1 VTLLLAPTTAQI
13 EAQIDALL
21 DRRPNA
27 PILGI
32 RASTRRP
39 WPEFVECRGRCFR
52 VAWCNSELEIREQ
65 LDEAGKGGAQGLVL
79 ITPLDPASVGADVL
93 ARLPHARFEE
103 TDHWTALRAAF
114 KARDIDPRLR
124 AHRWLADLLLGQA
137 PSSGYPAAAGGVLD
151 LESAWRAAQE
161 QLLRLPEG
169 RADAAALLKWT
180 LDGANLDRFMA
191 LAMDARQ
198 RIAERLSEVGG
209 PAARLVIGAVA
220 AGRGAEALA
229 IALVCGVVFAAS
241 EPSSDLREAAVR
253 LEPLVGG
260 LRIDPE
266 VGAMLAE
273 VARRLV
279 TRLEIGDSAAHT
291 AQSRAAALLTEIHA
305 ERYAA
310 LSPALIVG
318 LEARMRDAA
327 EALLAAAASGGE
339 GNATRASEAVR
350 RVFEHDRAFD
360 QRTRMERLEMA
371 ARLCRWLIVRNYLST
386 SFAEVAA
393 SYARDGGFADRARH
407 ALHAG
412 DELPE
417 VANAYARLR
426 EAAQRRRE
434 AENRDFAGLL
444 RDWNAASSFGT
455 DPLPIERVLDT
466 VVAPLA
472 RETPVLLLVLDGL
485 SFGVY
490 RKLAEDFT
498 GQSWTA
504 LIRRDAPSP
513 VAAVAALPT
522 VTEISR
528 ASLFCG
534 TLTRGDQTAEKAG
547 FASHAAL
554 RAASRAGSPPRL
566 FHKADLG
573 SGPELETPVRDALID
588 RAQRVVGIV
597 HNAIDAQLSGSD
609 QLDLSWSA
617 DALRQVTALLRLARD
632 AGRAVV
638 VIGDHGHALEES
650 TVQRPGAPGDRW
662 RTAVDDPGEGE
673 IALSGGRVLAP
684 GGGSNSVVVAW
695 SECVRY
701 ASRRVGYHGGASPQ
715 EVLVPIGVFA
725 AGEPPAGWD
734 AAPPAEPA
742 WWYGAGHQP
751 PIRLAAMP
759 SEFLPPPKPRRGTD
773 PRQLEMLTPLAQPI
787 GVTTVQGSAA
797 PAWIEALLTSPIYDA
812 QHRLAGRSAPPSD
825 QLRALLSALM
835 ARSGRLSRTALA
847 QALST
852 PLFRIGGLVNAARRV
867 LNVDQAQILVI
878 DGDDVVL
885 DETLLRAQFAL
896 DRSS

>member
-1 VTLLLAPTTAQI
+1 VTLLSAPTNAQI
-13 EAQIDALL
+13 EAQIDSLL
-21 DRRPNA
+21 DRRPDA

-32 RASTRRP
+32 RASTRRA
-39 WPEFVECRGRCFR
+39 WPEFVERRGRCFR
-52 VAWCNSELEIREQ
+52 VAWCDSELDIREQ
-65 LDEAGKGGAQGLVL
+65 LDAAEKGGAQGLVL
-79 ITPLDPASVGADVL
+79 ITPLDPGSLGADVL
-93 ARLPHARFEE
+93 ARLPRARFEE
-103 TDHWTALRAAF
+103 TDDWTALRAAF
-114 KARDIDPRLR
+114 KVRDIDPRLR
-124 AHRWLADLLLGQA
+124 AHRWLADLLLDQA
-137 PSSGYPAAAGGVLD
+137 PPSGYPPAAGGVLD
-151 LESAWRAAQE
+151 LEGAWRAAQE

-169 RADAAALLKWT
+169 RADAAALLRWT
-180 LDGANLDRFMA
+180 LDGANLDRFVA
-191 LAMDARQ
+191 LPMDARQ
-198 RIAERLSEVGG
+198 RIADRLSEVGG
-209 PAARLVIGAVA
+209 PAVRLVIGAVA
-220 AGRGAEALA
+220 GGRGTEALA
-229 IALVCGVVFAAS
+229 IALACGVVFARG
-241 EPSSDLREAAVR
+241 EPSSELREAAVR
-253 LEPLVGG
+253 LEPLVGSA
-260 LRIDPE
+260 RIDPE
-266 VGAMLAE
+266 AGAILAD
-273 VARRLV
+273 VAQRLV
-279 TRLEIGDSAAHT
+279 TRLEIGDPAAHT
-291 AQSRAAALLTEIHA
+291 AQARAAALLTEIRA

-310 LSPALIVG
+310 LSPALVVG

-327 EALLAAAASGGE
+327 QALLAAAASGAE
-339 GNATRASEAVR
+339 GDVTRASEAVR

-360 QRTRMERLEMA
+360 QRARIERMEMA
-371 ARLCRWLIVRNYLST
+371 ARLCRWVSVHHHPSR
-386 SFAEVAA
+386 SFAEAAA

-426 EAAQRRRE
+426 DIVETRRE
-434 AENRDFAGLL
+434 AENRNFARLL
-444 RDWNAASSFGT
+444 RDWNATGSFGA
-455 DPLPIERVLDT
+455 DPLPIERVLDA

-472 RETPVLLLVLDGL
+472 RETLLLLLVLDGL

-490 RKLAEDFT
+490 RTLAEDFT

-504 LIRRDAPSP
+504 LTRRDAQSP
-513 VAAVAALPT
+513 LAAVAALPT

-528 ASLFCG
+528 ASLLCG

-554 RAASRAGSPPRL
+554 RVVSRAGSPPRL

-573 SGPELETPVRDALID
+573 SGPELETPVRDALVD

-617 DALRQVTALLRLARD
+617 DALRQVTALLRLSRD
-632 AGRAVV
+632 TGRAVV
-638 VIGDHGHALEES
+638 VIGDHGHVLDEG
-650 TVQRPGAPGDRW
+650 TVQRSGVPGDRW

-684 GGGSNSVVVAW
+684 GGSHSIVVAW
-695 SECVRY
+695 SERVRY

-725 AGEPPAGWD
+725 SGEPPAGWD

-742 WWYGAGHQP
+742 WWYGAGREP
-751 PIRLAAMP
+751 PPRLAEMP
-759 SEFLPPPKPRRGTD
+759 PVFLPYPKPRRGAD
-773 PRQLEMLTPLAQPI
+773 HRQLDMLTALPQPI
-787 GVTTVQGSAA
+787 GVTTVRGYAA
-797 PAWIEALLTSPIYDA
+797 PAWIEALLASPIYYA
-812 QHRLAGRSAPPSD
+812 QHRLAGRSAPPSH
-825 QLRALLSALM
+825 QLRALLSALV

-885 DETLLRAQFAL
+885 DETLLHAQFAL

>member
-1 VTLLLAPTTAQI
+1 MTLLLAPTTAQI

-52 VAWCNSELEIREQ
+52 VAWCDSELEIREQ
-65 LDEAGKGGAQGLVL
+65 LDEAEKGGAQGLVL
-79 ITPLDPASVGADVL
+79 ITPLDAASLGADVL
-93 ARLPHARFEE
+93 ARLPRARFEE
-103 TDHWTALRAAF
+103 TDHWTALRDSF

-124 AHRWLADLLLGQA
+124 GHRWLAELLLDQG
-137 PSSGYPAAAGGVLD
+137 PPSGYPPAAGGVLD
-151 LESAWRAAQE
+151 LDSAWRAVQE
-161 QLLRLPEG
+161 QLLHLPEG
-169 RADAAALLKWT
+169 RADAAALLRWT
-180 LDGANLDRFMA
+180 LDKASLDRFMA
-191 LAMDARQ
+191 LPADARQ
-198 RIAERLSEVGG
+198 RIADRLSEVGG

-220 AGRGAEALA
+220 ASMGAEALA

-260 LRIDPE
+260 GRIDLE
-266 VGAMLAE
+266 AGAMLAN

-279 TRLEIGDSAAHT
+279 TRLEIGDPAAHT
-291 AQSRAAALLTEIHA
+291 AQARASALLTDIHA
-305 ERYAA
+305 HRYAA
-310 LSPALIVG
+310 LSPALVVG

-327 EALLAAAASGGE
+327 EALAAAAASGGE
-339 GNATRASEAVR
+339 GDAIRASEAVR
-350 RVFEHDRAFD
+350 RAFEHDRAFD
-360 QRTRMERLEMA
+360 HRARMERLEMA
-371 ARLCRWLIVRNYLST
+371 ARLCRWLTVRHHLST
-386 SFAEVAA
+386 SFAEAA
-393 SYARDGGFADRARH
+393 AGYARDSGFADRARH
-407 ALHAG
+407 ALRAG

-417 VANAYARLR
+417 VANAYARIR
-426 EAAQRRRE
+426 DAVETRRE
-434 AENRDFAGLL
+434 AENRNFARLL
-444 RDWNAASSFGT
+444 HDWNAAGSIGT
-455 DPLPIERVLDT
+455 DPLPIERVLDG

-490 RKLAEDFT
+490 RMLVENFT
-498 GQSWTA
+498 GQNWTA
-504 LIRRDAPSP
+504 LIRRDGPSP
-513 VAAVAALPT
+513 LAAVAALPT

-528 ASLFCG
+528 ASLLCG
-534 TLTRGDQTAEKAG
+534 ALTKGDQATERTG

-573 SGPELETPVRDALID
+573 PGPELETPVRDALVD

-617 DALRQVTALLRLARD
+617 DALRQVTALLRLSRD

-638 VIGDHGHALEES
+638 VIGDHGHVLEEG
-650 TVQRPGAPGDRW
+650 TVQRPGVPGDRW
-662 RTAVDDPGEGE
+662 RAAVDDPGEGE

-684 GGGSNSVVVAW
+684 GGSHSIVVAW
-695 SECVRY
+695 SERVRY

-715 EVLVPIGVFA
+715 EVLVPVGVFA

-742 WWYGAGHQP
+742 WWYDAGREP
-751 PIRLAAMP
+751 PPRLAEMP
-759 SEFLPPPKPRRGTD
+759 PVFLPHQKPRRGAD
-773 PRQLEMLTPLAQPI
+773 LRQLDLLTALPQPI
-787 GVTTVQGSAA
+787 GVTTVQDYAA
-797 PAWIEALLTSPIYDA
+797 PAWIEALLASPIYNA

-867 LNVDQAQILVI
+867 LNVDQSQILVI
-878 DGDDVVL
+878 DGDDIVL
-885 DETLLRAQFAL
+885 DETLLCAQFAL

>member
-1 VTLLLAPTTAQI
+1 VTLLPAPTNAQI
-13 EAQIDALL
+13 ETQIDALL
-21 DRRPNA
+21 DRRPDA

-32 RASTRRP
+32 RASTRRA
-39 WPEFVECRGRCFR
+39 WPEFVERRGRCFR
-52 VAWCNSELEIREQ
+52 IAWCDSELEIRER
-65 LDEAGKGGAQGLVL
+65 LDEAEKGGAQGLVL
-79 ITPLDPASVGADVL
+79 ITPLDPASLGADVL
-93 ARLPHARFEE
+93 ARLSRARFGE
-103 TDHWTALRAAF
+103 TDHWTTLRAAF

-124 AHRWLADLLLGQA
+124 AHRWLADLLLDQA
-137 PSSGYPAAAGGVLD
+137 PASGYPPAAGGVLD
-151 LESAWRAAQE
+151 FEGAWRAAQE

-169 RADAAALLKWT
+169 RADAAALLGWT
-180 LDGANLDRFMA
+180 LDATNLDRFMA
-191 LAMDARQ
+191 LPIDVRQ
-198 RIAERLSEVGG
+198 GIADRLSEVGG
-209 PAARLVIGAVA
+209 SAARLVIGAVA
-220 AGRGAEALA
+220 AGRGADALA
-229 IALVCGVVFAAS
+229 IALVCGVLFAAS

-253 LEPLVGG
+253 LEPLVGSA
-260 LRIDPE
+260 RIDPE
-266 VGAMLAE
+266 AGAMLAD

-279 TRLEIGDSAAHT
+279 TRLEIGDPAAHT
-291 AQSRAAALLTEIHA
+291 AQARAAELLTEIHA

-310 LSPALIVG
+310 LSPALVVG

-327 EALLAAAASGGE
+327 DAIAAASASGGD
-339 GNATRASEAVR
+339 ASRASEAVR

-371 ARLCRWLIVRNYLST
+371 ARLCRWLTVRHHLLT
-386 SFAEVAA
+386 SFAEAAA

-426 EAAQRRRE
+426 DVVETRRE
-434 AENRDFAGLL
+434 AENRNFAPLL
-444 RDWNAASSFGT
+444 RDWNDAGSFGT
-455 DPLPIERVLDT
+455 DPLPIERVLDA

-490 RKLAEDFT
+490 RTLAETFA
-498 GQSWTA
+498 GQGWTA
-504 LIRRDAPSP
+504 LVRRDGPSP
-513 VAAVAALPT
+513 MAAVAALPT

-528 ASLFCG
+528 ASLLCG
-534 TLTRGDQTAEKAG
+534 SLTRGDQTTEKAG

-554 RAASRAGSPPRL
+554 RVASRAGSPPRL

-573 SGPELETPVRDALID
+573 SGPELETPVRDALVH
-588 RAQRVVGIV
+588 RSQRVVGIV

-617 DALRQVTALLRLARD
+617 DALRQVTALLRLSRD
-632 AGRAVV
+632 TGRAVV
-638 VIGDHGHALEES
+638 VIGDHGHVLEEG

-684 GGGSNSVVVAW
+684 GGSHSIVVAW
-695 SECVRY
+695 SERVRY

-715 EVLVPIGVFA
+715 EVLVPFGVFA

-742 WWYGAGHQP
+742 WWHGAGREP
-751 PIRLAAMP
+751 PPRLAEMP
-759 SEFLPPPKPRRGTD
+759 PVFLPHPKPRRSAD
-773 PRQLEMLTPLAQPI
+773 LRQLDLLTALPQPI
-787 GVTTVQGSAA
+787 GVTTVQGYAA
-797 PAWIEALLTSPIYDA
+797 PAWIEALLASPIYDA
-812 QHRLAGRSAPPSD
+812 QHRLAARSAPPAD
-825 QLRALLSALM
+825 QLRALLSPLT

-852 PLFRIGGLVNAARRV
+852 PLFRIGGMVNAARRV

-885 DETLLRAQFAL
+885 DETLLRVQFGL

>member
-1 VTLLLAPTTAQI
+1 VTLLSAPTNAQI
-13 EAQIDALL
+13 EAQIDVLL
-21 DRRPNA
+21 DRRPDA

-32 RASTRRP
+32 RASTRRA
-39 WPEFVECRGRCFR
+39 WPEFVERRGRCFR
-52 VAWCNSELEIREQ
+52 IAWCDSELEIREQ
-65 LDEAGKGGAQGLVL
+65 LDEAEKCGAHGLVL
-79 ITPLDPASVGADVL
+79 ITPLDTASLGADVL
-93 ARLPHARFEE
+93 ARLPRARFEE
-103 TDHWTALRAAF
+103 TDHWTALRDAF

-124 AHRWLADLLLGQA
+124 GHRWLADLLLDQA
-137 PSSGYPAAAGGVLD
+137 PSSGYPPAAGGVLD
-151 LESAWRAAQE
+151 LEGAWRAAQE
-161 QLLRLPEG
+161 QLLRLPES
-169 RADAAALLKWT
+169 RADTAALLRWT
-180 LDGANLDRFMA
+180 LDGANIDRFMA
-191 LAMDARQ
+191 LPIDGRQ
-198 RIAERLSEVGG
+198 RIADRLSEVGG

-220 AGRGAEALA
+220 AGRGAGALA
-229 IALVCGVVFAAS
+229 IALVCGVVFATS
-241 EPSSDLREAAVR
+241 ELASDLREAAVR
-253 LEPLVGG
+253 LEPLVGSA
-260 LRIDPE
+260 RIDPAA
-266 VGAMLAE
+266 GAMLAD

-279 TRLEIGDSAAHT
+279 TRLEIGDPAAHS
-291 AQSRAAALLTEIHA
+291 AQARAAALLTEIHA
-305 ERYAA
+305 RRYAA
-310 LSPALIVG
+310 LSPALVVG

-339 GNATRASEAVR
+339 GDATRASEAVR

-371 ARLCRWLIVRNYLST
+371 ARLCRWLSVRHHLST
-386 SFAEVAA
+386 SFAEAAA
-393 SYARDGGFADRARH
+393 SYARDSGFADRARH
-407 ALHAG
+407 ALDAG

-426 EAAQRRRE
+426 EAAERRRE
-434 AENRDFAGLL
+434 AENRNFARLL
-444 RDWNAASSFGT
+444 QDWNATGSVGT
-455 DPLPIERVLDT
+455 DPLPIERVLDA
-466 VVAPLA
+466 VIAPLA

-490 RKLAEDFT
+490 RTLAENFA

-504 LIRRDAPSP
+504 LIRLDGPSP
-513 VAAVAALPT
+513 TAAVAVLPT

-534 TLTRGDQTAEKAG
+534 TVTRGDQSTEKTG

-573 SGPELETPVRDALID
+573 PGPELETPVRDALID
-588 RAQRVVGIV
+588 RARRVVGIV

-617 DALRQVTALLRLARD
+617 DALRQVTALLRLSRD

-638 VIGDHGHALEES
+638 VIGDHGHVLEES
-650 TVQRPGAPGDRW
+650 TVQRLGAPGDRW

-684 GGGSNSVVVAW
+684 GGSHSIVVAW
-695 SECVRY
+695 SERVRY

-725 AGEPPAGWD
+725 AGGAPAGWD
-734 AAPPAEPA
+734 AAPPVEPA
-742 WWYGAGHQP
+742 WWYGAGREP
-751 PIRLAAMP
+751 PPRLAEMP
-759 SEFLPPPKPRRGTD
+759 PVFLPPPKPRHGANL
-773 PRQLEMLTPLAQPI
+773 RQLDLLKTLPQPI
-787 GVTTVQGSAA
+787 GATTVQGYAA
-797 PAWIEALLTSPIYDA
+797 PAWIEALLASPIYDA
-812 QHRLAGRSAPPSD
+812 QHRLAGRSAPPPD

-885 DETLLRAQFAL
+885 DEVLLRGQFAL
-896 DRSS
+896 YRSS

>member
-21 DRRPNA
+21 DRRPDA

-32 RASTRRP
+32 RASTRRA
-39 WPEFVECRGRCFR
+39 WPEFIERRGRCFR
-52 VAWCNSELEIREQ
+52 IAWCDSELQMREQ
-65 LDEAGKGGAQGLVL
+65 LDEAEKDAAQGLVL
-79 ITPLDPASVGADVL
+79 ITPLDPPLGADVL
-93 ARLPHARFEE
+93 ARLPRARFEE
-103 TDHWTALRAAF
+103 TDHWTALRDAF

-124 AHRWLADLLLGQA
+124 GHRWLAELLLDRA
-137 PSSGYPAAAGGVLD
+137 PPSGYPPAAGGVLD
-151 LESAWRAAQE
+151 LDSAWRAVQE
-161 QLLRLPEG
+161 QLLHLPEG

-180 LDGANLDRFMA
+180 LGEANLDRFMA
-191 LAMDARQ
+191 LPADVRQ
-198 RIAERLSEVGG
+198 RIADRLFEVGG
-209 PAARLVIGAVA
+209 PAARLVIGTVA
-220 AGRGAEALA
+220 ASMGAEALA

-253 LEPLVGG
+253 LEPVVGG
-260 LRIDPE
+260 GRIDPE
-266 VGAMLAE
+266 AGAMLAD

-279 TRLEIGDSAAHT
+279 TRLEIGDPTAHSAQA
-291 AQSRAAALLTEIHA
+291 RAAALLTDIHA

-310 LSPALIVG
+310 LSPALVVG

-327 EALLAAAASGGE
+327 EALLAAAASGSAGD
-339 GNATRASEAVR
+339 ATRASETVR

-360 QRTRMERLEMA
+360 QRVRMERLEMA
-371 ARLCRWLIVRNYLST
+371 ARLCRWLTVRHHPSASL
-386 SFAEVAA
+386 AEAA
-393 SYARDGGFADRARH
+393 ATYARDSGFADRARH
-407 ALHAG
+407 ALRAG

-417 VANAYARLR
+417 VANAYARIR
-426 EAAQRRRE
+426 DAVGTRRE
-434 AENRDFAGLL
+434 VENRNFARLL
-444 RDWNAASSFGT
+444 QDWNAAGSIGT
-455 DPLPIERVLDT
+455 DPLPIERVLDG
-466 VVAPLA
+466 VVASLA

-490 RKLAEDFT
+490 RMLVENFA
-498 GQSWTA
+498 GQNWTA
-504 LIRRDAPSP
+504 LIRQDGPP
-513 VAAVAALPT
+513 PIAAVAALPT

-528 ASLFCG
+528 ASLLCG
-534 TLTRGDQTAEKAG
+534 ALTKGDQTTEKAG

-554 RAASRAGSPPRL
+554 RQASRAGSPPRL

-573 SGPELETPVRDALID
+573 AGPELETPVRDALVD

-609 QLDLSWSA
+609 QLDVSWSA
-617 DALRQVTALLRLARD
+617 QALRQVMALLRLARD

-638 VIGDHGHALEES
+638 VTGDHGHVLEEG

-662 RTAVDDPGEGE
+662 RTAGDGPGEGE

-684 GGGSNSVVVAW
+684 GGSHSIVVAW
-695 SECVRY
+695 SERVRY

-725 AGEPPAGWD
+725 AAEPPAGWD
-734 AAPPAEPA
+734 ATPPAEPA
-742 WWYGAGHQP
+742 WWYGAGREP
-751 PIRLAAMP
+751 PPQLAEMP
-759 SEFLPPPKPRRGTD
+759 PVFLPHPKSRRGAD
-773 PRQLEMLTPLAQPI
+773 LRQLDLLTALPQTG
-787 GVTTVQGSAA
+787 GVTTAQGYAA
-797 PAWIEALLTSPIYDA
+797 PAWIEALLASPIYDA
-812 QHRLAGRSAPPSD
+812 QHRLAGRSAPPAD
-825 QLRALLSALM
+825 QLRVLLSALT

-896 DRSS
+896 ERTS

>member
-1 VTLLLAPTTAQI
+1 VTLLSAPTNAQI

-21 DRRPNA
+21 DRRPDA

-32 RASTRRP
+32 RASTRRA
-39 WPEFVECRGRCFR
+39 WPEFVEHRGRCFR
-52 VAWCNSELEIREQ
+52 IAWCGSELQIRER
-65 LDEAGKGGAQGLVL
+65 LDEAEKDRSHGLVL
-79 ITPLDPASVGADVL
+79 ITPLDPACLGTDVL

-103 TDHWTALRAAF
+103 IDHWTALRAAF

-124 AHRWLADLLLGQA
+124 AHGWLADLLLDQA
-137 PSSGYPAAAGGVLD
+137 PPSGYPPAAGGILD
-151 LESAWRAAQE
+151 LDSAWRAAQE
-161 QLLRLPEG
+161 QLLCLPEG

-180 LDGANLDRFMA
+180 LDGASLDRFMA
-191 LAMDARQ
+191 LPMDTRQ
-198 RIAERLSEVGG
+198 RIADRLSEVGG
-209 PAARLVIGAVA
+209 SAARLVIGAVA
-220 AGRGAEALA
+220 TGRGAEALA

-253 LEPLVGG
+253 LEPLFGSA
-260 LRIDPE
+260 RIDPE
-266 VGAMLAE
+266 AGAILAD

-279 TRLEIGDSAAHT
+279 TRLEIGDPAAQT
-291 AQSRAAALLTEIHA
+291 VQARAAALLTEVHA

-310 LSPALIVG
+310 LSPALLVG

-327 EALLAAAASGGE
+327 EALLAAAASRGE
-339 GNATRASEAVR
+339 GDATRASEAVR
-350 RVFEHDRAFD
+350 RVIEHDRAYD
-360 QRTRMERLEMA
+360 HRARIERMEMA
-371 ARLCRWLIVRNYLST
+371 ARLCRWLIVRRDLST
-386 SFAEVAA
+386 SFAEAAA
-393 SYARDGGFADRARH
+393 SYAWDSGFADRARY
-407 ALHAG
+407 ALRPG

-426 EAAQRRRE
+426 DIVETRRE
-434 AENRDFAGLL
+434 AENRNFARLL
-444 RDWNAASSFGT
+444 RDWNAAGSFGA
-455 DPLPIERVLDT
+455 DPLPIERVLDA

-472 RETPVLLLVLDGL
+472 RETPVLLMVLDGL

-490 RKLAEDFT
+490 RMLAETFA
-498 GQSWTA
+498 GQGWTA
-504 LIRRDAPSP
+504 LMRRDGPSP
-513 VAAVAALPT
+513 IAAVAALPT

-528 ASLFCG
+528 GSLFCG
-534 TLTRGDQTAEKAG
+534 ALTRGDQTTEKAG

-554 RAASRAGSPPRL
+554 RSASRPGSPPRL
-566 FHKADLG
+566 FHKAELG
-573 SGPELETPVRDALID
+573 PGPELETPVRDALID

-597 HNAIDAQLSGSD
+597 HNAIDSQLSGSD
-609 QLDLSWSA
+609 QLDVSWST
-617 DALRQVTALLRLARD
+617 DALRQVTALLRLSRD

-638 VIGDHGHALEES
+638 VIGDHGHVLEQG
-650 TVQRPGAPGDRW
+650 TVQRPGVPGDRW

-673 IALSGGRVLAP
+673 IALSGGRALAP
-684 GGGSNSVVVAW
+684 GGSHAIVVAW
-695 SECVRY
+695 SERVRY

-742 WWYGAGHQP
+742 WWYGAEREP
-751 PIRLAAMP
+751 PRLAQMP
-759 SEFLPPPKPRRGTD
+759 PVFLPHPKPRRRAD
-773 PRQLEMLTPLAQPI
+773 LRQLDLLTPLPQSI
-787 GVTTVQGSAA
+787 GVTTVQGYAT
-797 PAWIEALLTSPIYDA
+797 PAWIEALLASPIYDA
-812 QHRLAGRSAPPSD
+812 QHRLAGRSAPPAD

-867 LNVDQAQILVI
+867 LNVDQAQILMI

-885 DETLLRAQFAL
+885 NETLLRAQFAL
-896 DRSS
+896 DPSS